1 MSGDDLA
8 PIQAELA
15 DLRRAVDALT
25 VRVTAQESSRDQDR
39 RDLPEQVRGIVV
51 SILQTDM
58 PALVRAEL
66 VSALRDVLPEMLRV
80 HDGATRT
87 QDAAEKWEQ
96 LTGFFHR
103 LGWAV
108 IVAFG
113 AGVGGS
119 LFLAVRTW
127 LQ

>member
-8 PIQAELA
+8 PIQSELA

-25 VRVTAQESSRDQDR
+25 RRVSAQETSRDQDR

-58 PALVRAEL
+58 PRILDERLEAALNRI
-66 VSALRDVLPEMLRV
+66 LPAMLAT
-80 HDGATRT
+80 HDGAQRT
-87 QDAAEKWEQ
+87 QDAAAKWEQ
-96 LTGFFHR
+96 ATGFARR

-108 IVAFG
+108 IIAFG
-113 AGVGGS
+113 GATGGS
-119 LFLAVRTW
+119 LFLALRAW
-127 LQ
+127 FA

>member
-8 PIQAELA
+8 PIQTELA

-25 VRVTAQESSRDQDR
+25 RRVTAQESSREQDR

-58 PALVRAEL
+58 PRILDDRLEAALKRI
-66 VSALRDVLPEMLRV
+66 LPQMLAT
-80 HDGATRT
+80 HDGVQR
-87 QDAAEKWEQ
+87 QHDAAEKWVA
-96 LTGFFHR
+96 LTGFGRR

-108 IVAFG
+108 VIAFG
-113 AGVGGS
+113 GAIGGS
-119 LFLAVRTW
+119 LFLALRTW
-127 LQ
+127 FG